1 MSLRKI
7 DVNMG
12 LIERLKLQQ
21 KRKKA
26 AVKQGISR
34 LGNLSGL
41 FILYPLIFFMYYG
54 TMSDSE
60 LPMVLSRIVFYL
72 GIIVWLTSLLLT
84 VWDFLHDNQVLV
96 GLSTYFMFIYG
107 LFLGPIVATTAWG
120 NGDLQFIILQEVSI
134 ILYPI
139 LLCVIAAYVLADKDG
154 NFRSIK
160 LRKIISTTYLI
171 SPLLLAIFGLLMSD
185 LVSEYYVIYLFWGL
199 AMFCSIM
206 IDLAWYMAIYP
217 LRHKE
222 DEGIDLIEASKIQS
236 QAVNALNE
244 TLQEKHFDK
253 ERFK

>member
-1 MSLRKI
+1 MKLRKI
-7 DVNMG
+7 DGRMG

-21 KRKKA
+21 KRKKE
-26 AVKQGISR
+26 AVKKGMSR

-41 FILYPLIFFMYYG
+41 FILYPLIFLVYYG

-60 LPMVLSRIVFYL
+60 LPIVLSRIIFYL
-72 GIIVWLTSLLLT
+72 GIIIWIISLSLT
-84 VWDFLHDNQVLV
+84 VWDFLHNNQVLV

-107 LFLGPIVATTAWG
+107 LFVTPIVSTTAWG
-120 NGDLQFIILQEVSI
+120 DGNLQFIILQEASI

-139 LLCVIAAYVLADKDG
+139 FLYVIAAYVLADKDG

-160 LRKIISTTYLI
+160 LRKIVSTTYFI
-171 SPLLLAIFGLLMSD
+171 APLLMAMFGLLMSY

-206 IDLAWYMAIYP
+206 IDLAWYMAFYP
-217 LRHKE
+217 LRHK
-222 DEGIDLIEASKIQS
+222 DGEGADLTDASEVQS
-236 QAVNALNE
+236 KAVNALNE
-244 TLQEKHFDK
+244 TLQEQHFDK